1 MEHTQPMIDTT
12 FPSQIDLGMLPP
24 PLLTSEP
31 GSFAYRT
38 FEVRIPAIIQEAVEL
53 NAFPDDIR
61 RALEA
66 LRAEVQQGTIRGLR
80 EPAPDRW
87 FWDQAV
93 RPYAGRTW
101 LDVPWYWA
109 EAFIYRRLIEATRY
123 FQPGPWQGFDP
134 YGAKKQ
140 TEWEPGAAP
149 QAVNVTLLALPDG
162 RQARFETLLHASLW
176 GNRTDLSYNV
186 AAQLGDIV
194 RLGDERANLLV
205 DDAGRV
211 WEFLRS
217 RPRRRLIII
226 TDNAG
231 TELLMDLA
239 LVDFLLDEG
248 LVERV
253 ALHLKQQPF
262 FVSDTMPRD
271 VEAGL
276 AALLR
281 GGQAA
286 RALGERIR
294 EHIEGDRLQLLTHW
308 FYVTNLFYFQLPDDL
323 RAELAA
329 ADLVIFKGDVNYRRL
344 VGEVHWPPTTPFA
357 QATAYFPAPLVALR
371 TCKGELIVG
380 LAEGEAERLQAEDP
394 AWMVNGR
401 RGLVQARL

>member
-1 MEHTQPMIDTT
+1 MDTP
-12 FPSQIDLGMLPP
+12 FRSQIDPGTLPP

-31 GSFAYRT
+31 GSFAHRT
-38 FEVRIPAIIQEAVEL
+38 FEVRVPAIIQEAVEL
-53 NAFPDDIR
+53 NSFPDDIR

-66 LRAEVQQGTIRGLR
+66 LRAEVLRGTIRGLR
-80 EPAPDRW
+80 EAAPDRW

-93 RPYAGRTW
+93 RPYVGRTW

-109 EAFIYRRLIEATRY
+109 EAFVYRRLIEATRY

-140 TEWEPGAAP
+140 TEWEPEAAP
-149 QAVNVTLLALPDG
+149 QAVNATLLALPDG

-186 AAQLGDIV
+186 AAQLGDSLQ
-194 RLGDERANLLV
+194 RGDDRANLLV

-211 WEFLRS
+211 WEFLHG
-217 RPRRRLIII
+217 RPRRRLVVIA
-226 TDNAG
+226 DNAG

-248 LVERV
+248 LVQQV
-253 ALHLKQQPF
+253 SLHLKQQPF

-276 AALLR
+276 AALPR

-294 EHIEGDRLQLLTHW
+294 EHLARGRLSLFTHW
-308 FYVTNLFYFQLPDDL
+308 FYVTSLFHFQLPDDL

-344 VGEVHWPPTTPFA
+344 LGDAHWPPTTSFA

-394 AWMVNGR
+394 EWMVNGR
-401 RGLVQARL
+401 RGLVQSRF

>member
-1 MEHTQPMIDTT
+1 MMDTI
-12 FPSQIDLGMLPP
+12 FPSQIDLDALPP

-87 FWDQAV
+87 FWDQAA
-93 RPYAGRTW
+93 RPYIGRTW

-149 QAVNVTLLALPDG
+149 QAVNATLLALPDG

-194 RLGDERANLLV
+194 RHGDERANLLV

-226 TDNAG
+226 ADNAG

-239 LVDFLLDEG
+239 LVDFLLGEG

-253 ALHLKQQPF
+253 ALHVKQQPF

-276 AALLR
+276 VALPR

-294 EHIEGDRLQLLTHW
+294 EHIEEDRLRLFTHW
-308 FYVTNLFYFQLPDDL
+308 FYVTSLFYFQLPDDL

-357 QATAYFPAPLVALR
+357 QTTAYFPAPLVALR

-380 LAEGEAERLQAEDP
+380 LAQGEAERLQAEDP

>member
-1 MEHTQPMIDTT
+1 MDMP
-12 FPSQIDLGMLPP
+12 FRSQIDPGALPP

-38 FEVRIPAIIQEAVEL
+38 FEVRVPAIIQEAVEL
-53 NAFPDDIR
+53 NSFPDDIR
-61 RALEA
+61 RALEG
-66 LRAEVQQGTIRGLR
+66 LRAEVLQGAIRGLR
-80 EPAPDRW
+80 EAAPDRW

-93 RPYAGRTW
+93 RPYVGRTW

-109 EAFIYRRLIEATRY
+109 EAFVYRRLIEATHY

-140 TEWEPGAAP
+140 TEWQPEAAP
-149 QAVNVTLLALPDG
+149 QAVNATLLALPDD

-186 AAQLGDIV
+186 AAQLGDT
-194 RLGDERANLLV
+194 LQHGDERANLLV

-211 WEFLRS
+211 WEFLHK
-217 RPRRRLIII
+217 RPRRRLIVVA
-226 TDNAG
+226 DNAG

-239 LVDFLLDEG
+239 LVDFLLGEG
-248 LVERV
+248 LVEQV
-253 ALHLKQQPF
+253 SFHLKQQPF

-276 AALLR
+276 AALPR

-294 EHIEGDRLQLLTHW
+294 EHLARGRLQLSTHW
-308 FYVTNLFYFQLPDDL
+308 FYVTSLFHFQLPDDL

-344 VGEVHWPPTTPFA
+344 LGDAHWPPTTSFA
-357 QATAYFPAPLVALR
+357 QATAYFPAPLAALR

-394 AWMVNGR
+394 EWMVNGR